1 MSVDGTLTQRRPGD
15 PDVSTQPRP
24 RITAAEYLE
33 AERRAETKS
42 EYYAG
47 EAFAMAGTTEPH
59 NLIVSNLIAGL
70 VTQLRGRDCRVYPS
84 DLRVKVD
91 ATGLYTYPDVA
102 VVCGKPQLEDE
113 HLDTLLNPTI
123 LIEVLSRSTAR
134 YDRGQKA
141 THYRRLDSLQE
152 HLLVAQD
159 EPFVERYRRQGESN
173 WLLTEFRGLE
183 HKVELTSVGCT
194 LVMTDIYEQ
203 VLES

>member
-1 MSVDGTLTQRRPGD
+1 MSVDSTLTQRRPGD

-24 RITAAEYLE
+24 RITPAEYLE

-47 EAFAMAGTTEPH
+47 EAFAMAG
-59 NLIVSNLIAGL
+59 
-70 VTQLRGRDCRVYPS
+70 
-84 DLRVKVD
+84 
-91 ATGLYTYPDVA
+91 
-102 VVCGKPQLEDE
+102 
-113 HLDTLLNPTI
+113 TI

-173 WLLTEFRGLE
+173 WLLTEFRGLD

-194 LVMTDIYEQ
+194 LAVTDIYEQ